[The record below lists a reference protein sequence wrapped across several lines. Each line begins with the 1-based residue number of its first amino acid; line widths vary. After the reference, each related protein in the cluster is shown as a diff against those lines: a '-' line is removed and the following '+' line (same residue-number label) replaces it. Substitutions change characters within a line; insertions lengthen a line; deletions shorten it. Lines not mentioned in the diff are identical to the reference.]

1 VYLVFFDTG
10 LLSLNFFARV
20 FHRDAHAAF
29 VEHKDLIN
37 RNPAVGR
44 SLSQREFQL

>member
-10 LLSLNFFARV
+10 PLSPFFARV

-37 RNPAVGR
+37 RNAAVGR